1 MNRFRPFE
9 ENTTAQNFISK
20 MGFVSNDKKP
30 EKDLL
35 LYKYK
40 LFEPLEMVPVIRECG
55 TTFSLE
61 IIPFKMFFILP
72 SLLNNYHYFY
82 VVATAACT
90 RTIPF

>member
-1 MNRFRPFE
+1 MNRFRQFE

-30 EKDLL
+30 EKDLR

-40 LFEPLEMVPVIRECG
+40 LFEPLEMVPVIGECG

-61 IIPFKMFFILP
+61 IIPFKI
-72 SLLNNYHYFY
+72 LLNNYHYVY